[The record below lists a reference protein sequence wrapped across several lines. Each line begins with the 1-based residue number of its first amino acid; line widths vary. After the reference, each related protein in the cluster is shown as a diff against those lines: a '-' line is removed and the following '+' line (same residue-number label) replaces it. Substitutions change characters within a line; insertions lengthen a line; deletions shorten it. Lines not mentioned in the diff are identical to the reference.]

1 MPEIPD
7 VRAAM
12 SDVSRL
18 QQELTDAL
26 EDGRPDDVDRIL
38 AELTVAERRRNR
50 LLQRAS
56 NSSPSGFDAAP
67 PIREQLASVLGLL
80 SRPAAVA
87 LIKDVATARFGEP
100 IQPSRLASLR
110 RDEQRS
116 WQAANRPSSQGR
128 SLARPAYIV
137 PALTADRFAPVR
149 GMLAMSSWTLEVRIV
164 APASHRVDTLHVLI
178 RLIDEL
184 DRDPEAS
191 WAPNIRR
198 MVWRFAR
205 SVAGAIDNRDG
216 VGNEQIRD
224 AAERELALIA
234 PDDTAERHAAAER
247 ARRQLDP
254 ETLLFGSTLRNA
266 SPIPSSEASA

>member
-1 MPEIPD
+1 ML
-7 VRAAM
+7 
-12 SDVSRL
+12 DVSRL

-26 EDGRPDDVDRIL
+26 ENGRPDDVDRIL

-50 LLQRAS
+50 FLQRAS
-56 NSSPSGFDAAP
+56 NNSPSGFDAAP

-100 IQPSRLASLR
+100 IQPSRLASVR

-137 PALTADRFAPVR
+137 PA
-149 GMLAMSSWTLEVRIV
+149 
-164 APASHRVDTLHVLI
+164 
-178 RLIDEL
+178 L

-216 VGNEQIRD
+216 VGNKQIRD

-266 SPIPSSEASA
+266 SPISSSEASA